1 MKRIFCMV
9 AAVAFAF
16 ASVNAQTV
24 KKTKEL
30 IAANKWDEAKA
41 SLDQTLANPKLK
53 KDEAVE
59 AWYLKAKVYSHLA
72 TDPATK
78 ASAPAD
84 ARQQSLDAIKKA
96 LEMDKNAATV
106 FLTMEQ
112 YASVF
117 NLYTGN
123 FEDAAAL
130 YNSEKYADAL
140 REFKNT
146 AVTGDFIYNQ
156 GWGLYKLDT
165 TLTYYTALSALNAKD
180 EAEAVKQFTKLAD
193 ARVAGTPEQATS
205 YRYLAKYYYDKKD
218 EANMMKYV
226 KLGTELYPTDDYL
239 PLLVLDYVRDKGD
252 KAALFAKFEE
262 MSAANPNN
270 FDLLFE
276 YGNELFGETHV
287 SDISKKPANYDANCK
302 KIEDLYTR
310 AAALRP
316 DNMDV
321 ALSLGKHYYNM
332 ALFKEEEARAVK
344 STAPDAAKKK
354 ADMAAEVVTL
364 ADKSIPTLEKVFN
377 KYDAEAKLKTHDR
390 SNYKSAAS
398 LLQYAYEKKKDKT
411 KADFYGKKY
420 DESDKKQ

>member
-9 AAVAFAF
+9 ALVAFATTGIF
-16 ASVNAQTV
+16 AQTV

-30 IAANKWDEAKA
+30 IAANKWAEAKE
-41 SLDQTLANPKLK
+41 SIDQTLANPKLK
-53 KDEAVE
+53 KDEACE
-59 AWYLKAKVYSHLA
+59 AWYLKGKVYSNLA
-72 TDPATK
+72 SNEATK

-84 ARQQSLDAIKKA
+84 ARTQSLEAFKKS
-96 LEMDKNAATV
+96 LELDKNASTV

-117 NLYTGN
+117 NLYTSN
-123 FEDAAAL
+123 FEDAAAH
-130 YNSEKYADAL
+130 YNNEKYADAL

-146 AVTGDFIYNQ
+146 GVTGDYIFSQ

-165 TLTYYTALSALNAKD
+165 TLVYYTALSALNAKD

-193 ARVAGTPEQATS
+193 ARSARTPEEATS

-226 KLGTELYPTDDYL
+226 KVGMELYPADEYL
-239 PLLVLDYVRDKGD
+239 PLLELDYVRDKGD
-252 KAALFAKFEE
+252 KKALYAKFDELV
-262 MSAANPNN
+262 AANPNN
-270 FDLLFE
+270 FDVLFE

-302 KIEDLYTR
+302 KIEELYTQ
-310 AAALRP
+310 ALKVKP
-316 DNMDV
+316 DNTDV
-321 ALSLGKHYYNM
+321 ALSLGKHFYNM

-344 STAPDAAKKK
+344 GTTPDATKKK
-354 ADMAAEVVTL
+354 ADMATEVVGM
-364 ADKSIPTLEKVFN
+364 ADKSIPPLEMVFN
-377 KYDAEAKLKTHDR
+377 TYDPQPKLKTHDR
-390 SNYKSAAS
+390 SNYKSSAS

-420 DESDKKQ
+420 DEADKKQ